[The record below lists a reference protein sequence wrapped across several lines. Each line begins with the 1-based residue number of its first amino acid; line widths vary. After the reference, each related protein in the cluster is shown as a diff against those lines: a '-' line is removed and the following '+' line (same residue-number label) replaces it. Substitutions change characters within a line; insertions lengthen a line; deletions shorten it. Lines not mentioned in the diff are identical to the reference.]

1 MKNMAT
7 KKQSSDTATCLVLC
21 AGYLT
26 GNFYEAGTVLEG
38 VPADVA
44 AARVDMLDSHES
56 AVKHA
61 RGEGAPVVAYQAE

>member
-1 MKNMAT
+1 MAT
-7 KKQSSDTATCLVLC
+7 KAQKAGTSTATCLVLC
-21 AGYLT
+21 AGYVT
-26 GNFYEAGTVLEG
+26 GNFYEAGAVLEG

-61 RGEGAPVVAYQAE
+61 RGEGAPVVAYHAD

>member
-1 MKNMAT
+1 MAT
-7 KKQSSDTATCLVLC
+7 KAQKAGTDTATCLVLC

-26 GNFYEAGTVLEG
+26 GNFYEAGAVLEG

-44 AARVDMLDSHES
+44 EAHSAMLDLHES
-56 AVKHA
+56 AVSHA